1 MVWKEE
7 RKNGYGKKGK
17 MDMVRKEKKKLG
29 FEKGNK
35 RGV

>member
-1 MVWKEE
+1 MDMVRKE
-7 RKNGYGKKGK
+7 K